1 MSSLPHWEESPKTYS
16 EQQTRILAKYKYQN
30 ISTSKHLYGGWTN
43 YISLSKYQCNCLSSL
58 VDVTIFC
65 QDCETFACYT
75 YPGKKTRRNAC
86 LADLDSIF
94 LCGYLVFSYVFVVL
108 RVYVL
113 INMKFTYCKFFSYN
127 VYYKRVYMLF
137 SFISCCASCF
147 RAEESNDGCSRIVQL
162 FCELQIMDIMKYD
175 HTC

>member
-1 MSSLPHWEESPKTYS
+1 MTAPHTGWLPTWTHYGSIQPVSGCLPSLHSGSVDAAFDAFELFFSSPSFSCLSSLPHWEESPKTYS

-58 VDVTIFC
+58 VDVMIFC

-94 LCGYLVFSYVFVVL
+94 LCGYLVFSYVFL
-108 RVYVL
+108 L
-113 INMKFTYCKFFSYN
+113 IS
-127 VYYKRVYMLF
+127 
-137 SFISCCASCF
+137 
-147 RAEESNDGCSRIVQL
+147 
-162 FCELQIMDIMKYD
+162 
-175 HTC
+175 